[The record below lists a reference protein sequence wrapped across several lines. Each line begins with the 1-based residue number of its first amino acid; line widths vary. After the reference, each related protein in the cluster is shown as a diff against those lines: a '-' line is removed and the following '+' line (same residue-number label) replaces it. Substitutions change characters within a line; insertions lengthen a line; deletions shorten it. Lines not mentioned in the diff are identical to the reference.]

1 VWAACVPVARAFR
14 VVLRALVRAVTDAEL
29 DVRRADARVLAA
41 LRLAAFRFRVAA
53 ARLAAAER
61 CVGV

>member
-1 VWAACVPVARAFR
+1 VRALR
-14 VVLRALVRAVTDAEL
+14 AVVRALVRAVTEAEL
-29 DVRRADARVLAA
+29 VVRRADDLVLAA

-61 CVGV
+61 WVGV